1 MTSASFR
8 EVLTPGWAFWRAAL
22 DTGTGLVVGTLYTFL
37 GIVVLGIV
45 GEEALSTLYWQ
56 IDLDP
61 LFRSSMG
68 VILLVGAVLA
78 LGVPLVLV
86 AERTA
91 ALRAVQV
98 AMAEHPDAVP
108 QRVLRDELAATPS
121 SHLRLTGLI
130 VFWTVA
136 GLGGIFAL
144 GVLFTEDLR
153 EDPISWIVL
162 AVMVALAAGAE
173 VLRRVAVGRQEEE
186 AALLGELRRR
196 WAQVAIRATAADADR
211 RRTAPEGMLPR
222 WLSTPSARVLD
233 RVAVVLLAATLVSL
247 GAFMVSVFLRQQCRT
262 CDPVYWNEPIE
273 NGIDVLSLGSGAAIA
288 VCAGVSA
295 VAWTGGVLLQSA
307 REIALARW
315 AAAAGSRRVDT
326 ERIRPLLTENR
337 ALVRLQLGLSAL
349 GAGGVIVGTAAVWA
363 EWRNMDAPTV
373 LLASACA
380 IALGVVVGWS
390 DAPRSRRERQAI
402 REAAAPGDVVR
413 AGAQTRGARA
423 ARARRR

>member
-108 QRVLRDELAATPS
+108 QHVLRDELAATPS

-162 AVMVALAAGAE
+162 AVMAALAAGAE

-233 RVAVVLLAATLVSL
+233 RVAVVLLAATFVSL

-262 CDPVYWNEPIE
+262 CDP
-273 NGIDVLSLGSGAAIA
+273 A
-288 VCAGVSA
+288 
-295 VAWTGGVLLQSA
+295 
-307 REIALARW
+307 
-315 AAAAGSRRVDT
+315 
-326 ERIRPLLTENR
+326 
-337 ALVRLQLGLSAL
+337 
-349 GAGGVIVGTAAVWA
+349 
-363 EWRNMDAPTV
+363 
-373 LLASACA
+373 
-380 IALGVVVGWS
+380 
-390 DAPRSRRERQAI
+390 
-402 REAAAPGDVVR
+402 
-413 AGAQTRGARA
+413 
-423 ARARRR
+423 